1 MNMVLFCITV
11 RTLRVKK
18 TCTSESGDDGREY
31 PGDSRLEHASARL
44 QKPFSPSE
52 LVRAIRV
59 ALDTEPDTS
68 PSHVATAVA
77 D

>member
-1 MNMVLFCITV
+1 MDLADEFRELCPRSKVIFM
-11 RTLRVKK
+11 
-18 TCTSESGDDGREY
+18 SGYREY
-31 PGDSRLEHASARL
+31 PGDSRLERASARL

-77 D
+77 